1 MLRQVVFGGAISL
14 FNIGIHAVLV
24 AWLILAARRAAY
36 AAKAA
41 RPVLRLMAVAGS
53 AAAVLMAGHVLEVG
67 VWATFYALAGVAPT
81 AQPFYFAFVNYTTL
95 GYGDV
100 VPVEEW
106 RLVGPMT
113 AANGVLLFGLSTAVL
128 FEVLRSAGPGTDQP
142 AP

>member
-1 MLRQVVFGGAISL
+1 MLRQLAFGGAISL

-24 AWLILAARRAAY
+24 AWLILAAHRVARAAES
-36 AAKAA
+36 A
-41 RPVLRLMAVAGS
+41 RPILKLMTIAGS
-53 AAAVLMAGHVLEVG
+53 AAAVLMAGHVVEVG
-67 VWATFYALAGVAPT
+67 VWAAFYALAGVAPT

-100 VPVEEW
+100 VPVDEW
-106 RLVGPMT
+106 RLVGPVT

-128 FEVLRSAGPGTDQP
+128 FEVLRSAGRGVEP